1 MPLLPTDQAF
11 DPEPTATAVYPE
23 NGREAFKSCERLDMS
38 MSEAQ
43 TVRLTYDDGARAVE
57 LARESVESYVLHG
70 QREQPG
76 SMRDAFYA
84 RTGAFVRIRSTR
96 GRGRLRGCAGAY
108 RGSDQLGHAVVDAA
122 IQAASG
128 DSCGSEIEPP
138 ELSNLTV
145 SVCIVCDYAETDTPL
160 DDLELGTHGIV
171 IDKGGS
177 HGWLYPTIPI
187 ENGWNEEQFLTHT
200 CRKAG
205 LSPLAWQD
213 NDTTITLFEGQVFR
227 ERADGG
233 SVEEL

>member
-1 MPLLPTDQAF
+1 
-11 DPEPTATAVYPE
+11 
-23 NGREAFKSCERLDMS
+23 

-43 TVRLTYDDGARAVE
+43 TVHLTYEDGARAVE

-84 RTGAFVRIRSTR
+84 RTGAFVRLTSTR

-108 RGSDQLGHAVVDAA
+108 RGKNQLGHAIVDAA

-138 ELSNLTV
+138 ELPNLNV
-145 SVCIVCDYAETDTPL
+145 SVCIVCNHILTSDPL
-160 DDLELGTHGIV
+160 SDLELGTHGV
-171 IDKGGS
+171 AIDNGNR
-177 HGWLYPTIPI
+177 HAWLYPTIPV
-187 ENGWNEEQFLTHT
+187 ENGWSKEEYLTRA
-200 CRKAG
+200 CRKAK
-205 LSPLAWQD
+205 LSPIAWQD
-213 NDTTITLFEGQVFR
+213 DDTMITLFEGQVFR
-227 ERADGG
+227 ERPDGG